1 MLSGNTLLARGF
13 GGVERK
19 RAFGYAN
26 GMNEIAPIIITAMM
40 GKADQLWADSLRAAH
55 YPAERNVVKA
65 HITLFHHLP
74 PLHWPEI
81 KTRLAA
87 IARECAPPPAMLSD
101 VMLLGRGVAYRVD
114 CPDLLSMRDELA
126 EGLTG
131 LLTPQDQARPRLHIT
146 IQNKVEPPVAKALYA
161 ELSTSCRPRPFTIT
175 GLSAYYYRG
184 GPWDAIQS
192 WSFSGRG
199 G

>member
-1 MLSGNTLLARGF
+1 MSEN
-13 GGVERK
+13 
-19 RAFGYAN
+19 
-26 GMNEIAPIIITAMM
+26 APIIITATM
-40 GKADQLWADSLRAAH
+40 GKADQIWADTLRAKH
-55 YPAERNVVKA
+55 FPPERNFLKA

-87 IARECAPPPAMLSD
+87 IARECTQPPATLSD

-114 CPDLLSMRDELA
+114 CPDLLAMRDELA
-126 EGLTG
+126 EELTG

-146 IQNKVEPPVAKALYA
+146 IQNKVEPVVAKALYA
-161 ELSTSCRPRPFTIT
+161 KISADFRPRPFTIT

-184 GPWDAIQS
+184 GPWEAIQN
-192 WSFSGRG
+192 WSFSGRYG
-199 G
+199 